1 MIDERLSDL
10 LEPMPGMDASD
21 LHLVPAHRPTYR
33 VHGDLIPA
41 SEQTI
46 SPEEALQMIESTVP
60 PHLAEAVA
68 NRRDCDY
75 ALQLDAADE
84 PLRFRANVSTSRGAV
99 GACFRAVPSQIPTLP
114 ELGFSGDLGARI
126 VNARDGLVLIT
137 GITGSG
143 KTTTLAALI
152 QMLNTVGGRRIIT
165 IEEPIEYIYEPIGSS
180 IITQREVGTDV
191 PTFYEGLRSGLRQ
204 DPDVLLVGEIRD
216 RDTAQLA
223 ISAAETGHLVFATMH
238 TRDAKSAVT
247 RLVDLFPP
255 VRHDELRAQ
264 LAMSLRFAIAQHLV
278 PSAVGGRRVL
288 VLESLVGNFSVRSA
302 IRQGRIEMLDT
313 AIQGGR
319 ADGMFSLDTD
329 LSRLVAENRITIET
343 ARAYAHDPSEF
354 GGESKY

>member
-1 MIDERLSDL
+1 MIDDRLSDL
-10 LEPMPGMDASD
+10 LEPMPRMEASD
-21 LHLVPAHRPTYR
+21 LHLVPGHRPTYR
-33 VHGDLIPA
+33 IHGDLIPA

-46 SPEEALQMIESTVP
+46 SPEETLQMIESIVP
-60 PHLAEAVA
+60 PHLADAMAE
-68 NRRDCDY
+68 RRDCDF
-75 ALQLDAADE
+75 AVQLDTANG
-84 PLRFRANVSTSRGAV
+84 PLRFRANVATSRAAL
-99 GACFRAVPSQIPTLP
+99 GACFRAVPNQIPTLP
-114 ELGFSGDLGARI
+114 ELGFSGELGARI

-152 QMLNTVGGRRIIT
+152 QMLNTAGGRRIIT
-165 IEEPIEYIYEPIGSS
+165 IEEPIEYIYEGIGSS

-216 RDTAQLA
+216 RETAQLA

-238 TRDAKSAVT
+238 TRDAKSAIT
-247 RLVDLFPP
+247 RLIDLFPP

-278 PSAVGGRRVL
+278 PSTFGGRRVL
-288 VLESLVGNFSVRSA
+288 ALESLAANFSVRSA

-319 ADGMFSLDTD
+319 ADGMFGLDTD
-329 LSRLVAENRITIET
+329 LSRLVAEERISQET
-343 ARAYAHDPSEF
+343 ARTYAHDPSEF
-354 GGESKY
+354 GGQMKY